1 MTKEK
6 LIEQLKKTFFY
17 KWYRKKFYQTNIKD
31 YKNQLLDN
39 IETNDFIKKLLLKEE
54 PCMITRFGSNELSFM
69 KSYLK
74 KQDYSNKQKY
84 VALNNTGIF
93 PIDNEILDSVA
104 KLYLESTKNI
114 DLLGIW
120 FNPFEDKISND
131 YCPNAKITKLRDL
144 EPYFSN
150 NPWSYY
156 LKDKKVLVI
165 HPFTQS
171 IEKQYLKK
179 KLLFKNQ
186 NILPEFTLITYP
198 AIQSLGGNDEYK
210 SWFHAVDKMKEDVSK
225 IDFDVAIIGAGAYGL
240 PLASYV
246 KDIGKKAIHLGGATQ
261 MLFGV
266 YGQRWAIH
274 PDFQNII
281 NEHWAK
287 PTPNEKPKNATK
299 VENACYW

>member
-6 LIEQLKKTFFY
+6 IIEQIKKTFFY
-17 KWYRKKFYQTNIKD
+17 KWYRKNFYQTNLKD
-31 YKNQLLDN
+31 YKNLYLNNENTNNYIKELL
-39 IETNDFIKKLLLKEE
+39 EQEE
-54 PCMITRFGSNELSFM
+54 PCMISRFGSNELSFLQ
-69 KSYLK
+69 SYLK
-74 KQDYSNKQKY
+74 KQKYSKKQKY

-93 PIDNEILDSVA
+93 PATDEVIDRIA
-104 KLYLESTKNI
+104 KLYLDSIKNI
-114 DLLGIW
+114 NLLGIW
-120 FNPFEDKISND
+120 FNPYEDKISNT
-131 YCPNAKITKLRDL
+131 YCPKAKITKLRNL
-144 EPYFSN
+144 EPYFSD
-150 NPWSYY
+150 NPWSCS

-165 HPFTQS
+165 HPFTLS
-171 IEKQYLKK
+171 IEKQYLKRE
-179 KLLFKNQ
+179 LLFKNQ
-186 NILPEFTLITYP
+186 NTLPEFTLITYP

-210 SWFHAVDKMKEDVSK
+210 SWFHALDKMKEDISK
-225 IDFDVAIIGAGAYGL
+225 IDFDIAIIGAGAYGL

-246 KDIGKKAIHLGGATQ
+246 KDLGKKAIHLGGSTQ

-287 PTPNEKPKNATK
+287 PTPNEKPKNAVN